1 MRRFGA
7 QLTVEL
13 ADRGAAA
20 KARLE
25 MTGVLWL
32 NGVHVASFDAEPGQ
46 QHLSVY
52 ALWLRSTTAL
62 SAPRFSLGSAPLP
75 LPRHCPVS
83 LAHMPI

>member
-7 QLTVEL
+7 QLTIEL

-20 KARLE
+20 KVRLE

-46 QHLSVY
+46 QHVSVY
-52 ALWLRSTTAL
+52 ALWLRITTAL
-62 SAPRFSLGSAPLP
+62 GPLASRFAPLP
-75 LPRHCPVS
+75 CHSPATAPVS
-83 LAHMPI
+83 LAHMPN